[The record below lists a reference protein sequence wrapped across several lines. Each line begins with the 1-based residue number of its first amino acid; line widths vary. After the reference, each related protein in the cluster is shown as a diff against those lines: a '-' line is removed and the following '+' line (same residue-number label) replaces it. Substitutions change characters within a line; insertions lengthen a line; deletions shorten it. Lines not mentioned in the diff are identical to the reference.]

1 MFGVG
6 RGVLT
11 EKTAPSGKK
20 PYEKP
25 TLRIYGDIRMLTQ
38 TSARQKGK
46 TDANK
51 TGLRK
56 TA

>member
-1 MFGVG
+1 MFGFG

-11 EKTAPSGKK
+11 DKTTALSSRR

-38 TSARQKGK
+38 TAARPKGNY
-46 TDANK
+46 DNK
-51 TGLRK
+51 KHTRK

>member
-20 PYEKP
+20 PYQKP
-25 TLRIYGDIRMLTQ
+25 TLRIYGDVRMITQ
-38 TSARQKGK
+38 TSRVLKGK
-46 TDANK
+46 TDATK
-51 TGLRK
+51 SGARK